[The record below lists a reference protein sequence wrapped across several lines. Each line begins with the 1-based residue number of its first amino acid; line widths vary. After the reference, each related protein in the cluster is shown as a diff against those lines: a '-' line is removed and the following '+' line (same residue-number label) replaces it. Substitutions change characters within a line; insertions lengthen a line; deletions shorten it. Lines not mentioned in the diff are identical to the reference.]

1 MTQRENESIDASARA
16 KLGEDRSVS
25 ERIRTADTVARL
37 VKLLLGLV
45 VAATLGLAGIW
56 YAQADTKRR
65 LDEFDKLRHDR
76 DIQMEGLKTRND
88 DQDKLSESQRV
99 AQDKLID
106 AQRVR
111 MDELRK
117 DFDGLAER
125 VKHIEP
131 LVNYMESLRRFG
143 ISNKE
148 DFVREHGYAA
158 PSNPNAEPTPT
169 PRQAK

>member
-117 DFDGLAER
+117 DFDAL
-125 VKHIEP
+125 VKHFEKYEP
-131 LVNYMESLRRFG
+131 DIIDMIFMRDNG

-148 DFVREHGYAA
+148 RFLIRNHFQA
-158 PSNPNAEPTPT
+158 PSNPNAEPTTT
-169 PRQAK
+169 PRR

>member
-1 MTQRENESIDASARA
+1 MTPSEHESIDASARA

-56 YAQADTKRR
+56 FAQADTKRR
-65 LDEFDKLRHDR
+65 LDEFDRLKSAR
-76 DIQMEGLKTRND
+76 DLQMEALREKNV
-88 DQDKLSESQRV
+88 DQDKLME
-99 AQDKLID
+99 

-117 DFDGLAER
+117 DLDALSER
-125 VKHIEP
+125 IKHIEP
-131 LVNYMESLRRFG
+131 LVTYHESLRRFG

-148 DFVREHGYAA
+148 DYLREHGYAA
-158 PSNPNAEPTPT
+158 PSNPNAEPAPT
-169 PRQAK
+169 PSPRR